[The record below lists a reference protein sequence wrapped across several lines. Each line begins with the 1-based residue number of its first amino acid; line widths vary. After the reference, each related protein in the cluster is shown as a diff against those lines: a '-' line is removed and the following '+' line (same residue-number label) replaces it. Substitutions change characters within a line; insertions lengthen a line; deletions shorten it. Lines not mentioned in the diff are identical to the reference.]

1 MQADTK
7 LQELERD
14 LLLLLLSRDPKAR
27 LSRGFEVIN
36 AIDDVI
42 TRLGQPVQ
50 LPANSYL
57 ALVVLLGPNSP
68 LTAAIMEQDESITAL
83 VLEPQRAFVEN
94 DLRTARV
101 VRSLNSAS
109 DSYLLQGNRLV
120 YEIVEEKE
128 GSSTLGGAWNIAFCP
143 HPKPIAYSDGEND
156 QNILDRIPI
165 KVFPVGTWKKNPAL
179 VQQGSLSWRPYLPT
193 SDPAGAAYRRQER
206 FHEFFRVTNQIEL
219 LFRDAE
225 IFAYQLI
232 NDNSS
237 GLIQEIVI
245 EEVDRSRPVLKHAKI
260 RGGLAAF
267 VRGQLEEQKANGHL
281 VYLGPEESLF
291 VGRDVDEPEC
301 WTIKMLTNS
310 QADFDWSDP
319 GPDFLNPRP
328 ADLYEHLACSGRCR

>member
-1 MQADTK
+1 MFDCFDGT
-7 LQELERD
+7 LLERF
-14 LLLLLLSRDPKAR
+14 R
-27 LSRGFEVIN
+27 N
-36 AIDDVI
+36 ATDVTMVEPTEP
-42 TRLGQPVQ
+42 TRSVSQI
-50 LPANSYL
+50 

-68 LTAAIMEQDESITAL
+68 LTAAIIEQDESITAL
-83 VLEPQRAFVEN
+83 VIEPQRSFVEN
-94 DLRTARV
+94 DLRTARL
-101 VRSLNSAS
+101 VRSLNSTS

-120 YEIVEEKE
+120 TKSWRKRREVPLSAAH
-128 GSSTLGGAWNIAFCP
+128 GT
-143 HPKPIAYSDGEND
+143 YSDGEND
-156 QNILDRIPI
+156 QNILDRVPI

-237 GLIQEIVI
+237 GLIQEIFI

-267 VRGQLEEQKANGHL
+267 VKGQLEEQKANGHL

-301 WTIKMLTNS
+301 WTIKEHPDLHWCF
-310 QADFDWSDP
+310 QAHRQSPLLSFFQSTSEVRVLSSTGVTRLHRSYDP
-319 GPDFLNPRP
+319 LRLPVRP
-328 ADLYEHLACSGRCR
+328 PSSR